1 MEILGVEVD
10 AVSVDDVWPAVER
23 WIRAGE
29 RKYVCVT
36 GVHGIMESQADPG
49 LLEIH
54 NRSGLTVPD
63 GMPLVWCGRY
73 AGSKRIDRVYGP
85 RMMIEVCRQAAES
98 GVSCFLYG
106 AAEGVPELLADRLRQ
121 QIPGLQVAGSYS
133 PPYGPLSA
141 EQESD
146 VIGMIEESGAGIVWV
161 GLSTP
166 KQERWMAEFCEKLT
180 GPRVLFGVGA
190 AFDINAGLIPD
201 APEWIGRIGLNWLFR
216 LALEPRRLWRRY
228 LRANPAFVWK
238 IIRERPRLVEKASTS
253 N

>member
-1 MEILGVEVD
+1 
-10 AVSVDDVWPAVER
+10 
-23 WIRAGE
+23 
-29 RKYVCVT
+29 
-36 GVHGIMESQADPG
+36 
-49 LLEIH
+49 
-54 NRSGLTVPD
+54 
-63 GMPLVWCGRY
+63 
-73 AGSKRIDRVYGP
+73 
-85 RMMIEVCRQAAES
+85 MMIEVCRQAAES

-141 EQESD
+141 EQESE

-201 APEWIGRIGLNWLFR
+201 APEWVGRIGLNWLFR
-216 LALEPRRLWRRY
+216 LALEPKRLWRRY

-253 N
+253 H